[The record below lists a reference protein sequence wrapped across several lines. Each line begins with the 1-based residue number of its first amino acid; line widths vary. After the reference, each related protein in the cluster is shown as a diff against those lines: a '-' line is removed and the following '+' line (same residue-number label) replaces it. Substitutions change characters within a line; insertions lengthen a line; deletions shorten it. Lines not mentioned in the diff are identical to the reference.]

1 MQEGEGCGPH
11 PVSEFSPVLIGVLR
25 LTLVLATHLT
35 PPGAWDRSE
44 MQKAADIF
52 ELFSKVV
59 LIFCIMLG

>member
-1 MQEGEGCGPH
+1 MARISP
-11 PVSEFSPVLIGVLR
+11 SKFSPVLIGVLR

-59 LIFCIMLG
+59 LIFCIMHG